1 MQSGAFSLRRQA
13 ITDRAV
19 ISPVLGFSDGMFSI
33 AIENRAE
40 SESTSI
46 R

>member
-1 MQSGAFSLRRQA
+1 M
-13 ITDRAV
+13 TDNAV
-19 ISPVLGFSDGMFSI
+19 MRPVRGFSDGMFSI
-33 AIENRAE
+33 AIESRAE